1 MSDRFKAIASKRAR
15 FNGKPFSH
23 WEQMA
28 DELVIEQLVRA
39 ANLGEH
45 QSLIGYLASKRLMEL
60 AQTENPTILERVLT
74 TRDRCVQGFQQIM
87 ADLSS

>member
-1 MSDRFKAIASKRAR
+1 MKFDEIIQKRKR

-23 WEQMA
+23 WEAQA

-45 QSLIGYLASKRLMEL
+45 QSLIGYLASKRLMEI
-60 AQTENPTILERVLT
+60 AREENPTLVEKVLGI
-74 TRDRCVQGFQQIM
+74 RDQCVKGFHAIM
-87 ADLSS
+87 RDLQP